1 MSSVSVDLRMRAL
14 DAPEVVEDVIAV
26 EGGGGVGV
34 SERCRDSGGC
44 LFKFV
49 APPVMM
55 IAPRWTVVAV
65 RLYIE

>member
-34 SERCRDSGGC
+34 RSWSQ
-44 LFKFV
+44 
-49 APPVMM
+49 
-55 IAPRWTVVAV
+55 
-65 RLYIE
+65 